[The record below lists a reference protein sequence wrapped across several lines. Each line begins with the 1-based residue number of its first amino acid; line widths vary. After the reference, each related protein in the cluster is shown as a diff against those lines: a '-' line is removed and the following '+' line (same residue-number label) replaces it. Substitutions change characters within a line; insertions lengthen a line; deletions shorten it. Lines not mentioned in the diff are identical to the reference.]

1 MKQDVILTIRG
12 RQFYEGQDP
21 DTIELVTEGS
31 LEKTESDAWVIT
43 YEESDLTGLRGT
55 KTTFR
60 IQPQRVTLG
69 RTGGTH
75 SYMVFQEGVSH
86 ESLYRVDAGA
96 LLMRVCA
103 SKIRWDLSEQGGRVS
118 VVYAIVIEESARGT
132 VDYEILVEP
141 KKV

>member
-60 IQPQRVTLG
+60 IQPQRVTC
-69 RTGGTH
+69 
-75 SYMVFQEGVSH
+75 SVS
-86 ESLYRVDAGA
+86 S
-96 LLMRVCA
+96 
-103 SKIRWDLSEQGGRVS
+103 
-118 VVYAIVIEESARGT
+118 
-132 VDYEILVEP
+132 
-141 KKV
+141 